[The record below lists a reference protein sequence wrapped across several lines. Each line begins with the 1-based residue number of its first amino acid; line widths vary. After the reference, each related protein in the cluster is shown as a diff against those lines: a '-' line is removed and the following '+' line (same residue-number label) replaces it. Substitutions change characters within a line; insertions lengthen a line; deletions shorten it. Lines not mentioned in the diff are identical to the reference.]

1 LKEGSRLPEWAAADC
16 YLDVSGSLCPEPVI
30 KAKAQLNSMRPG
42 DVLEI
47 HASDPLAELDLA
59 VMCDHLGHLLLQSGT
74 FDGLV
79 RVQIRRAW
87 WDGRA
92 WHRSSRSMPICA
104 L

>member
-1 LKEGSRLPEWAAADC
+1 
-16 YLDVSGSLCPEPVI
+16 
-30 KAKAQLNSMRPG
+30 MRPG

-79 RVQIRRAW
+79 RVQIRRA
-87 WDGRA
+87 
-92 WHRSSRSMPICA
+92 
-104 L
+104 